1 MQLTPARHPRPSVE
15 AMTAFN
21 DDASLQVW
29 EYTVSHRQLLLR
41 RPSTPTDPHNH
52 DYLFVGVQF
61 VSLPTLIPAAT
72 VVDIASLDRDE
83 VPVPIFELRRGLT
96 QYVVRGRDAWGFVIA
111 EAMRESTTEGDPF
124 DPGVERWGDAR
135 SAAERFERQALLAL
149 SSLQPV
155 LEPRIPSNSLTASL
169 DALVELNH
177 RRIGVEVKW
186 VNPNIANAPVRSRVI
201 RSIESL
207 GGWIDHLDGLVFV
220 VATRSPR
227 AIEEARAHLRT
238 AFPIDTEVIGWTG
251 DDDGAELVAAVRRLA
266 GLST

>member
-1 MQLTPARHPRPSVE
+1 
-15 AMTAFN
+15 MTAFN
-21 DDASLQVW
+21 DDDSLQVW

-111 EAMRESTTEGDPF
+111 EAMRESSTEGDPF

-177 RRIGVEVKW
+177 RRIGVEVNW
-186 VNPNIANAPVRSRVI
+186 VKSPPVAHAPSKRPGLTSGQPFPLTPK
-201 RSIESL
+201 SS
-207 GGWIDHLDGLVFV
+207 DGLETTTGQSSSLPFADWPGSRRSKAPMISNV
-220 VATRSPR
+220 V
-227 AIEEARAHLRT
+227 HQ
-238 AFPIDTEVIGWTG
+238 F
-251 DDDGAELVAAVRRLA
+251 
-266 GLST
+266 